1 MAERTLVTSSSPALD
16 LDSLRSRIV
25 EFRDILRNSKD
36 APEHSSSD
44 TEKLL
49 NECSLQF
56 ESKIDQILS
65 VTSDIDLLANRDIDE
80 LVGYFQNEQSS
91 LEGESEEM
99 SKEIE
104 ELSRRCAEESEKL
117 GCEVEGL
124 CCSLDL
130 LESQQG
136 GDHAC
141 CSGEIED
148 EENLTSTQEE
158 FNFKL
163 LELSNQLEKSKI
175 AYKTLQDLEG
185 AFKRLE
191 AIEMLD
197 GTLNGLHVAKV
208 DGNHISL
215 SLRTCIPNNDG
226 SLCQEKVDSSSGLF
240 DQYHKLE
247 IELVEG
253 TMELKHAEIYPNDVQ
268 IGEIVDAVKSFRQ
281 LYSPMLDHEGRA
293 YLEWFVRRV
302 QDQIVLSKKNQ

>member
-25 EFRDILRNSKD
+25 EFRDILQNSKD
-36 APEHSSSD
+36 APALSSSD

-49 NECSLQF
+49 NDCTLQF

-65 VTSDIDLLANRDIDE
+65 DTSDIDLLANGDIDE

-91 LEGESEEM
+91 LEGENEEM

-104 ELSRRCAEESEKL
+104 ELSRRYVEESEKL

-130 LESQQG
+130 LESQV

-148 EENLTSTQEE
+148 EVNLRSTHEE

-163 LELSNQLEKSKI
+163 LELSNQLEKSKT

-191 AIEMLD
+191 AIETLD
-197 GTLNGLHVAKV
+197 STLNGLHVAKV

-215 SLRTCIPNNDG
+215 SLRTCIPNNDS
-226 SLCQEKVDSSSGLF
+226 SLCQEKFDSSSGLF

-281 LYSPMLDHEGRA
+281 LYSPMLDHEGTA